1 MAAEPKERDNLA
13 EVKAVKDKYQ
23 AGLLRKANVV
33 GVAIGYREKDGQMT
47 EQVALTVMVKK
58 KVPLSQLDAKDVIP
72 PEIEGVMIDV
82 KEVGEIRA
90 LT

>member
-1 MAAEPKERDNLA
+1 
-13 EVKAVKDKYQ
+13 
-23 AGLLRKANVV
+23 
-33 GVAIGYREKDGQMT
+33 
-47 EQVALTVMVKK
+47 
-58 KVPLSQLDAKDVIP
+58 LDAKDVIP

>member
-1 MAAEPKERDNLA
+1 MDDISSVIR
-13 EVKAVKDKYQ
+13 
-23 AGLLRKANVV
+23 
-33 GVAIGYREKDGQMT
+33 I
-47 EQVALTVMVKK
+47 
-58 KVPLSQLDAKDVIP
+58 SQLDAKDAIP

>member
-1 MAAEPKERDNLA
+1 VTD
-13 EVKAVKDKYQ
+13 
-23 AGLLRKANVV
+23 
-33 GVAIGYREKDGQMT
+33 
-47 EQVALTVMVKK
+47 QVALTVMVKK